1 LVLLQ
6 QHGTNVHLFR
16 GVEAPPAPRP
26 PPPAA
31 ATCRQLPPAAASC
44 RPTTASR
51 LSGRLSPSQ
60 ASI

>member
-31 ATCRQLPPAAASC
+31 ATCRQLPPAAA
-44 RPTTASR
+44 RPPPADWAGVWALR
-51 LSGRLSPSQ
+51 RPQL
-60 ASI
+60 